1 MKRLSRIVVF
11 LFSLSILISFVDVP
25 ANAQCV
31 MCRST
36 VESNRADDKLSKFGN
51 GLNKGILFLMSV
63 PYILV
68 GTVGF
73 LWYRSNRKK

>member
-1 MKRLSRIVVF
+1 MKRFSQVVVF
-11 LFSLSILISFVDVP
+11 LFSLTILITLVDVS
-25 ANAQCV
+25 ASAQCV
-31 MCRST
+31 LCRSS

-73 LWYRSNRKK
+73 IWYRSHRKK

>member
-1 MKRLSRIVVF
+1 MKRFSKIIIF
-11 LFSLSILISFVDVP
+11 LFSLSILIAFTDIP
-25 ANAQCV
+25 ASAQCV
-31 MCRST
+31 MCRSS

-51 GLNKGILFLMSV
+51 GLNKGILFLMTV
-63 PYILV
+63 PYVLI

>member
-1 MKRLSRIVVF
+1 MKKFSKIIVF
-11 LFSLSILISFVDVP
+11 LFTVTLLVALADIP
-25 ANAQCV
+25 ASAQCAL
-31 MCRST
+31 CRSS

-73 LWYRSNRKK
+73 LWYRNNRKK